1 MLKVRK
7 DYLKSLLRSKS
18 ELSPSAE
25 KRSIYQLPTVLS
37 SPESW
42 CLWWFQPCLFSGV
55 GAGDQSTKILHICQW
70 VQWKG
75 IWILLLIT
83 FLFPS
88 FSCMC
93 VFMQKPER
101 IVHLLPLVCLIHLRQ
116 DLTVNLQ
123 LTISAKLAGHWALNI
138 CLTLSPSAG
147 ATRTHSI
154 WASVAFAG
162 VLGIWI
168 LVFMLHGKC
177 SYLLVHFPS
186 PSFSFWCLLKKHFFG
201 GSKCLKKWPDYLA
214 QPWVSIAFWY
224 SYISKLSADDIL
236 HFHLHS
242 V

>member
-1 MLKVRK
+1 MLNVRK

-116 DLTVNLQ
+116 DVTVNLQ
-123 LTISAKLAGHWALNI
+123 LTISAKLAAHWALNI
-138 CLTLSPSAG
+138 CLTLPQCWGYKDTQHLSICGLCRSAG
-147 ATRTHSI
+147 DLNSSLH
-154 WASVAFAG
+154 AS
-162 VLGIWI
+162 WQ
-168 LVFMLHGKC
+168 MLLPIGP
-177 SYLLVHFPS
+177 FPQ
-186 PSFSFWCLLKKHFFG
+186 PFFLFLMFTEKTFFG